1 MSAATKAPILMDDQ
15 RPDRSRRKGM
25 LQARS
30 SHGEDICGRDNTRS
44 NDGRAPTIADHDLK
58 NTGIRS
64 CATYTAAPDRLTRSI
79 SAPIAMAMKCRK
91 GARMRNFIAQTLV
104 IVGGRTAGDG

>member
-30 SHGEDICGRDNTRS
+30 SHHGEDICGRDNTRS
-44 NDGRAPTIADHDLK
+44 NDGRASTIADHDLK
-58 NTGIRS
+58 NTTSDPRYIYGRS
-64 CATYTAAPDRLTRSI
+64 RPLDAVDLRPYSNGNEMPKGRPD
-79 SAPIAMAMKCRK
+79 
-91 GARMRNFIAQTLV
+91 AQFYC
-104 IVGGRTAGDG
+104 